1 MLFSPVF
8 ACTEPRS
15 VSAEPPLLAPA
26 LSGSANQYLR
36 RPSRPHHFPFLLF
49 DFPVPP
55 KLFRPLPPRAPKPRR
70 IIDLQKSIKTKDFN
84 LFYDDR
90 LTKKQGGWGVLW
102 LTRHPTKG
110 VCPESAAAEEPRDL
124 SQLPPGALSAER

>member
-70 IIDLQKSIKTKDFN
+70 IIDLQSLSKQRT
-84 LFYDDR
+84 
-90 LTKKQGGWGVLW
+90 LTSFTMIDLRKNRGVGSVMVNQ
-102 LTRHPTKG
+102 TPD
-110 VCPESAAAEEPRDL
+110 PRV
-124 SQLPPGALSAER
+124 SVPSPPRRRSRGTSPNFL